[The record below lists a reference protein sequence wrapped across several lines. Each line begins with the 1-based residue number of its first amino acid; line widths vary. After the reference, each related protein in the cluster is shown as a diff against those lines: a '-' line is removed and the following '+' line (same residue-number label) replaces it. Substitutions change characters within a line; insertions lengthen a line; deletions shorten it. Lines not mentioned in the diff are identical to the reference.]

1 MSDFLSS
8 MASSSLLRA
17 EGVRAGAGERGL
29 RSRVASASPA
39 LPLVL
44 DPSGFDLIAEA
55 KLTSPSEGRI
65 ARSGGEVAGDGGEVA
80 GNGGEVAGDGGE
92 VALLARE
99 MTLAGA
105 AAISVLTEPEAFDGT
120 IQHLETV
127 ASSVTAP
134 VMRKD
139 FLVDPIQI
147 LEARAHGAA
156 GVLLIARITGGSML
170 AEMTDLAL
178 ELGMFVLVEVFEKS
192 ELDLASVVFDRP
204 ILVGVNARDLV
215 SLEVV
220 PTRHAELLGDLPPHL
235 PSVAESGIRTAA
247 DAKEVSRL
255 GYSLALVGTSLVA
268 SGRPA
273 QLTREMIGAGR

>member
-17 EGVRAGAGERGL
+17 EGVRARAGEGGL
-29 RSRVASASPA
+29 RSRVASARPA

-55 KLTSPSEGRI
+55 KLSSPSEGRI
-65 ARSGGEVAGDGGEVA
+65 ARDGEEVA
-80 GNGGEVAGDGGE
+80 GNGEEVASDGE
-92 VALLARE
+92 VALLAKE
-99 MTLAGA
+99 MALAGA
-105 AAISVLTEPEAFDGT
+105 TAISVLTEPEAFDGT
-120 IQHLETV
+120 IEHLETV
-127 ASSVTAP
+127 ASSITAP

-147 LEARAHGAA
+147 LEARAHGAS

-170 AEMTDLAL
+170 VEMTDLAL

-204 ILVGVNARDLV
+204 ILVGVNARDLA

-220 PTRHAELLGDLPPHL
+220 PARHAELLGDLPPHL

-268 SGRPA
+268 SGHPA
-273 QLTREMIGAGR
+273 ELTREMIEAGR